1 MIEESLSPV
10 LAILCPAVASV
21 FIVLFGKRPNIREG
35 WTMLASVLLFL
46 TIFFMVPT
54 IIEGNIIKCI
64 FFTAFPGVEF
74 GFSVDAF
81 GLIFAITSSFLW
93 ILVSSYSIGYMRS
106 LREHAQTRYYFC
118 FAWAIFGAVGVALS
132 GNLLTMFVFYEILT
146 VSTYP
151 LVAHDETPEAL
162 FAGRKYL
169 AYLLTAGVFFLAAV
183 ILTYHFT
190 GTTDFVNG
198 GIPNLAAEASRATL
212 MVLFMLFLLGFMKA
226 AWMPFHSWLPTAMA
240 APTPVSALLHAVAVV
255 KAGVF
260 GIIRV
265 VCFIFGVDLMRDYGL
280 GLVLISIAIFTIIV
294 ANLFALAQDNLK
306 KRLAYST
313 INQLS
318 LVIFGAALLEPAG
331 IEGAMMHI
339 PFHGFMKITL
349 FMCAGAIMVA
359 SGKRNISEMAGIG
372 KIMPVTMIAF
382 TIGALGM
389 CALPPTAGVISHHFF
404 VHGCEEAG
412 GTISYFPYILLIAAI
427 LDVMYF
433 FPIIYTAFFEKSQ
446 DGAGNSIKEAPLFM
460 LVPIAITAICSVI
473 FYFYPDMFHISEL
486 VETAM
491 SSLGLEGGV
500 HP

>member
-1 MIEESLSPV
+1 MIVESISPS
-10 LAILCPAVASV
+10 LAILCPAIASIL
-21 FIVLFGKRPNIREG
+21 IVLCGKWPNIREG
-35 WTMLASVLLFL
+35 WTMLASILQFL
-46 TIFFMVPT
+46 IIFSMVP
-54 IIEGNIIKCI
+54 IIVAGNIIKCT
-64 FFTAFPGVEF
+64 FFTAFPGVDF
-74 GFSVDAF
+74 GFSIDAF

-132 GNLLTMFVFYEILT
+132 GNLLTMFIFYEILT

-169 AYLLTAGVFFLAAV
+169 AYLLTSGVFFLAAV
-183 ILTYHFT
+183 VLTYHLT

-198 GIPNLAAEASRATL
+198 GIPNLYAEASRAVL
-212 MVLFMLFLLGFMKA
+212 VVLFVIFLLGFMKA

-260 GIIRV
+260 GIVRV
-265 VCFIFGVDLMRDYGL
+265 VCYIFGVDLMHELGL
-280 GLVLISIAIFTIIV
+280 GLVLISIAIFTLIV

-318 LVIFGAALLEPAG
+318 LVIFGVALLTYDG

-339 PFHGFMKITL
+339 PFHAFMKITL

-372 KIMPVTMIAF
+372 RIMPVTMIAF

-389 CALPPTAGVISHHFF
+389 CALPPTAGYLSHHFL

-412 GTISYFPYILLIAAI
+412 GTISYFPYILLIVAI

-433 FPIIYTAFFEKSQ
+433 FPIIYIAFFKKHEGGSK
-446 DGAGNSIKEAPLFM
+446 IKEAPLFM
-460 LVPIAITAICSVI
+460 LVPIAITAIVSVI
-473 FYFYPDMFHISEL
+473 FYFYPDMFYVSEL

>member
-1 MIEESLSPV
+1 M
-10 LAILCPAVASV
+10 
-21 FIVLFGKRPNIREG
+21 
-35 WTMLASVLLFL
+35 
-46 TIFFMVPT
+46 
-54 IIEGNIIKCI
+54 
-64 FFTAFPGVEF
+64 
-74 GFSVDAF
+74 
-81 GLIFAITSSFLW
+81 
-93 ILVSSYSIGYMRS
+93 
-106 LREHAQTRYYFC
+106 
-118 FAWAIFGAVGVALS
+118 
-132 GNLLTMFVFYEILT
+132 
-146 VSTYP
+146 
-151 LVAHDETPEAL
+151 
-162 FAGRKYL
+162 
-169 AYLLTAGVFFLAAV
+169 
-183 ILTYHFT
+183 
-190 GTTDFVNG
+190 DFVNG

-265 VCFIFGVDLMRDYGL
+265 VCFIFGVDLMHALGL

-318 LVIFGAALLEPAG
+318 LVIFGVALLTPAG
-331 IEGAMMHI
+331 IEGAMIHI
-339 PFHGFMKITL
+339 PFHAFMKITL

-359 SGKRNISEMAGIG
+359 SGKRNISDMAGIG
-372 KIMPVTMIAF
+372 RTMPVTLITF

-389 CALPPTAGVISHHFF
+389 CALPPTAGYLSHHLL

-412 GTISYFPYILLIAAI
+412 GAISYFPYILLIAAI

-433 FPIIYTAFFEKSQ
+433 FPIIYIAFFKKPEGGSKL
-446 DGAGNSIKEAPLFM
+446 KEAPLFM
-460 LVPIAITAICSVI
+460 LVPIVLTATCSII
-473 FYFYPDMFHISEL
+473 FYFYPDLFYMSDL

-491 SSLGLEGGV
+491 SSLNIGGGV

>member
-1 MIEESLSPV
+1 MIEESILPL
-10 LAILCPAVASV
+10 LAILCPAIASV
-21 FIVLFGKRPNIREG
+21 LIVLSGKWPNIREG
-35 WTMLASVLLFL
+35 WTMLASVLQFL
-46 TIFFMVPT
+46 IVFSMVPR
-54 IIEGNIIKCI
+54 ILAGNIIECT
-64 FFTAFPGVEF
+64 FFTAFPNVDF
-74 GFSVDAF
+74 GLRVDAF
-81 GLIFAITSSFLW
+81 GLLFAITSTFLW

-106 LREHAQTRYYFC
+106 LHEHAQTRYYFC
-118 FAWAIFGAVGVALS
+118 FAWAIFGAVGIALS
-132 GNLLTMFVFYEILT
+132 GNLFTMFVFYEILT

-151 LVAHDETPEAL
+151 LVAHDQTPEAL

-198 GIPNLAAEASRATL
+198 GIPNLYAEASRAAL
-212 MVLFMLFLLGFMKA
+212 VVLFVLFLFGFMKA

-260 GIIRV
+260 GIVRV
-265 VCFIFGVDLMRDYGL
+265 VCYVFGVDLMHELGL
-280 GLVLISIAIFTIIV
+280 GILLLSIATFTIIV

-318 LVIFGAALLEPAG
+318 LIIFGVALLSHDG
-331 IEGAMMHI
+331 IEASMIGI
-339 PFHGFMKITL
+339 PFHAFMKITL

-359 SGKRNISEMAGIG
+359 SGKKKISEMAGIG
-372 KIMPVTMIAF
+372 RIMPVTMIAF
-382 TIGALGM
+382 TICALGM
-389 CALPPTAGVISHHFF
+389 CALPPTAGVITHHLL

-412 GTISYFPYILLIAAI
+412 MPIFIYVLLIVAI

-433 FPIIYTAFFEKSQ
+433 FPIIYIAFFKKHKGGSK
-446 DGAGNSIKEAPLFM
+446 IKEAPLFM
-460 LVPIAITAICSVI
+460 IVPIAITATCSVI
-473 FYFYPDMFHISEL
+473 FFFYPDLFCLSEL

-491 SSLGLEGGV
+491 SGLTGGA

>member
-1 MIEESLSPV
+1 VTGLPGID
-10 LAILCPAVASV
+10 
-21 FIVLFGKRPNIREG
+21 FGSQI
-35 WTMLASVLLFL
+35 
-46 TIFFMVPT
+46 
-54 IIEGNIIKCI
+54 
-64 FFTAFPGVEF
+64 
-74 GFSVDAF
+74 DAF
-81 GLIFAITSSFLW
+81 GLIFAITATFLW
-93 ILVSSYSIGYMRS
+93 IRVSSDSIGYMRS
-106 LREHAQTRYYFC
+106 LHEHAQTRYYFC
-118 FAWAIFGAVGVALS
+118 FAWAIFGAVGIALS
-132 GNLLTMFVFYEILT
+132 GNLLTMFIFYEILT

-151 LVAHDETPEAL
+151 LVAHDQTPEAL

-169 AYLLTAGVFFLAAV
+169 AYLLTAGVFFLAAL
-183 ILTYHFT
+183 IITYHIS

-265 VCFIFGVDLMRDYGL
+265 VCYIFGVDLMHALGL

-318 LVIFGAALLEPAG
+318 LVIFGVALLTYDG
-331 IEGAMMHI
+331 IAGAMIHI
-339 PFHGFMKITL
+339 PFHAFMKITL

-359 SGKRNISEMAGIG
+359 SGKRNISDMAGIG
-372 KIMPVTMIAF
+372 RVMPVTMITF

-389 CALPPTAGVISHHFF
+389 CALPPTAGYLSHHLL

-412 GTISYFPYILLIAAI
+412 GAISYFPYILLIAAI

-433 FPIIYTAFFEKSQ
+433 FPIIYIAFFKKPEGGSKL
-446 DGAGNSIKEAPLFM
+446 KEAPLFM
-460 LVPIAITAICSVI
+460 LVPIVITATCSII
-473 FYFYPDMFHISEL
+473 FYFYPDLFYMSDL

-491 SSLGLEGGV
+491 TSLNIGGGV